1 MATTTKTISRV
12 KDGLGEVVEKAREAV
27 SDGLDS
33 AKERFGEQ
41 ANRLDRRY
49 RKTLDRARRR
59 AKRLSGNVQDQID
72 DARETLVDGWT
83 QARKKASRLDRDTR
97 AYVRH
102 NPGKSLLIATGVGF
116 LAGLV
121 VGFRRRS

>member
-12 KDGLGEVVEKAREAV
+12 KDGMGEVVEKAREAV

-72 DARETLVDGWT
+72 DARETLADGWT
-83 QARKKASRLDRDTR
+83 QARKKVSRLDRDTR

>member
-1 MATTTKTISRV
+1 MVGTSETISRV
-12 KDGLGEVVEKAREAV
+12 KDGMGEVVEKAREAV

-33 AKERFGEQ
+33 AMERFGEQ
-41 ANRLDRRY
+41 ANQLDRRY

-59 AKRLSGNVQDQID
+59 AKRLSGNVQDQLG
-72 DARETLVDGWT
+72 DARETLVDGWA
-83 QARKKASRLDRDTR
+83 QASRKVSRLDRDTR

-102 NPGKSLLIATGVGF
+102 NPAKSLLIATGVGF

-121 VGFRRRS
+121 AGYSRRR